1 MAQQISTVGE
11 RERLKARR
19 APHWAKISTG
29 AYIGYRKM
37 TPTGDG
43 AWLLRHRSK
52 DLEGHYQQHQVSLGD
67 LADVPKH
74 QRYALAVEKAREL
87 LADHERE
94 SLIKR
99 QGASMEVITVAD
111 ACAFYV
117 QQTEKAKGAKGAKA
131 ASDIKRRLNAYVL
144 NNAALANTPL
154 KKLNARQI
162 DAWLD
167 GIKSAPN
174 TSGPNRGQ
182 PRTPS
187 TLNRDMTCF
196 RAALNHAFKEGYIP
210 TALPWAKALKPIP
223 RADKRRQ
230 VILSRDELSRF
241 IVAAEQD
248 TGLFI
253 KALALV
259 PLRPGAMAALTVGD
273 LNIRDCTLHIPKD
286 KADEGRTLHLPQK
299 TISFFAEQARNKLP
313 SAPLIARADGA
324 HWDKDAWK
332 KPVKRAALAA
342 RLFVTIAANG
352 KEQSAVTIYA
362 VRHTAITTLLHSG
375 LDALTTAQI
384 AGTSVRMIELNYGHL
399 TKQHSIAA
407 LEKLA
412 F

>member
-43 AWLLRHRSK
+43 TWLLRHRSK

-74 QRYALAVEKAREL
+74 QRYALAVEKARAL
-87 LADHERE
+87 LEEHE
-94 SLIKR
+94 SAKLR
-99 QGASMEVITVAD
+99 QLQGESMEVLTVAD

-117 QQTEKAKGAKGAKA
+117 QQTEKAKGAKA

-144 NNAALANTPL
+144 NNAALAKTEL
-154 KKLNARQI
+154 KKLSARQI

-167 GIKSAPN
+167 ALKQAPN

-187 TLNRDMTCF
+187 TLNRDVTCF
-196 RAALNHAFKEGYIP
+196 RAALNHAFKEGYTP
-210 TALPWAKALKPIP
+210 SALPWAKALKPIP

-241 IVAAEQD
+241 IAAAEQD
-248 TGLFI
+248 TGVLI

-286 KADEGRTLHLPQK
+286 KANEGRTLHLPHK

-313 SAPLIARADGA
+313 SAPLIARAGGA

-332 KPVKRAALAA
+332 KPVQRAAVAA
-342 RLFVTIAANG
+342 GLFVTKDTTG
-352 KEQSAVTIYA
+352 KEQSAVTLYA
-362 VRHTAITTLLHSG
+362 VRHTAITALLHSG
-375 LDALTTAQI
+375 LDALTTAQL